1 MTTKKACISTKFTST
16 TKNSYKILLTFL
28 QALVGGTVFYVLNL
42 PLPWTLGPLAVI
54 LVLQLGFNKVVYWP
68 AVLRKG
74 ALVVLGITMGSPFT
88 MTTARQIVEQLPVML
103 AATAATIAVSL
114 FMGYITHKRT
124 GVDLASGLLGS
135 VPGGLSQMAV
145 LSKELN
151 ADATVVTFMQ
161 TLRLLAVVFTVPFL
175 ARHGLAEV
183 VDTAIQRTAAQ
194 STMEPGTEIF
204 FVTAVLIG
212 SLAAQRIGL
221 PTPWMLGPTLVTAA
235 LVCSGLEPLPMP
247 TWLITVA
254 QVSTGIYMGA
264 NIKAESMSNWKTLLP
279 YTVSGIVGILL
290 CSFAIGFILK
300 ALYGYSLV
308 TAFLG
313 TAPGGVAEMGLT
325 AMMVH
330 ADLSVVISYQMFRL
344 LFILLVVPIALKWML
359 KKM

>member
-1 MTTKKACISTKFTST
+1 MA
-16 TKNSYKILLTFL
+16 
-28 QALVGGTVFYVLNL
+28 GGTVFYLLNL
-42 PLPWTLGPLAVI
+42 PLPWTLGPLAAI
-54 LVLQLGFNKVVYWP
+54 LVLQIGFKKKVHWP
-68 AVLRKG
+68 G
-74 ALVVLGITMGSPFT
+74 ALRNSALAVLGITMGSPFT
-88 MTTARQIVEQLPVML
+88 MTTARQIVDQLPVIV
-103 AATAATIAVSL
+103 AATVASIAFSL

-145 LSKELN
+145 LSKELH
-151 ADATVVTFMQ
+151 ADTTVVTFMQ

-175 ARHGLAEV
+175 ARHGLADV
-183 VDTAIQRTAAQ
+183 VDTAIQRTAVYN
-194 STMEPGTEIF
+194 TMEPAAELF
-204 FVTAVLIG
+204 FITVVLIG
-212 SLAAQRIGL
+212 TLAAQRVGL

-235 LVCSGLEPLPMP
+235 LVCSGLEPLPLP
-247 TWLITVA
+247 SWVITVA
-254 QVSTGIYMGA
+254 QVSTGIYMGS
-264 NIKAESMSNWKTLLP
+264 NIKADSLSNWRKLLP

-290 CSFAIGFILK
+290 CSFAIGFILN

-313 TAPGGVAEMGLT
+313 TAPGGVTEMGLT

-344 LFILLVVPIALKWML
+344 LFILLVVPLALKWLL